1 MKVPESIQNA
11 VKKMPLR
18 SRQWAMLVGVV
29 VVAFGLLWVIIS
41 LGEPSDKSRKAKQ
54 AAAKVAG
61 PGAKITNIGV
71 MQPGAQISSQDQWVG
86 QAGKK
91 LSQWEHD
98 RLEID
103 RRFADLEKSIRPGS
117 AKPAAPGVTPTAS
130 LPAPPNGG
138 YPPEALLNGG
148 ATSGGGDLDDGL
160 PKTLPPKPK
169 DGKGVAASD
178 AASAQPPERNLV
190 RVSIAQPPKAGPV
203 TPLGPGGTPGQK
215 REAPYKSSVETYLPV
230 SFTRGIMLGG
240 IDAPTGGQSQ
250 SNPHPVLIRLE
261 DNAVLPN
268 RFRSEIRECFVV
280 AAGYGDISSERVY
293 MRTENL
299 SCVRH
304 DGSTLEVAIHGTI
317 YGDDGH
323 VGVRGR
329 LVEKQG
335 QILAKALLAG
345 LLSGIGQGVAQQGS
359 TTTTSVFGATT
370 TTDSTHAYQQ
380 GIGKGMGSALD
391 RLANYYVRLAEQI
404 FPVIEVD
411 AGRMVDVVI
420 TKGVRI
426 EATEPTKLSGR
437 EPAKAIARGGDD
449 DY

>member
-11 VKKMPLR
+11 FKKMPLR

-29 VVAFGLLWVIIS
+29 VVMFGLLWVIIA
-41 LGEPSDKSRKAKQ
+41 LGEPSESSRKTKQ
-54 AAAKVAG
+54 AAAKVSG
-61 PGAKITNIGV
+61 PGAKVTNIGV
-71 MQPGAQISSQDQWVG
+71 MQPGQQVSSQDQWVG

-98 RLEID
+98 RGEID
-103 RRFADLEKSIRPGS
+103 RRFADLEKSIRAGNG
-117 AKPAAPGVTPTAS
+117 KPAGQPV
-130 LPAPPNGG
+130 LPASSRPPPLPAG
-138 YPPEALLNGG
+138 YPPEGALGGG
-148 ATSGGGDLDDGL
+148 AAVNIAMTDDGL
-160 PKTLPPKPK
+160 PKGLPPKPK
-169 DGKGVAASD
+169 DGKGAIASD
-178 AASAQPPERNLV
+178 GGTVQPTERNLV
-190 RVSIAQPPKAGPV
+190 RVSVAQAPKAGPV
-203 TPLGPGGTPGQK
+203 NALGPGAVSGQK
-215 REAPYKSSVETYLPV
+215 REAPYKSSIDTYLPV

-345 LLSGIGQGVAQQGS
+345 LLSGIGQGIAQQGT
-359 TTTTSVFGATT
+359 TTTTSVFGATS

-391 RLANYYVRLAEQI
+391 RLASYYVRLAEQI

-411 AGRMVDVVI
+411 AGRMVNVVI

-426 EATEPTKLSGR
+426 EASETTKISSR
-437 EPAKAIARGGDD
+437 DAMRPSARGADD